1 MLRRHTAGLALGGSA
16 VSAGGAPP
24 LEYETVA
31 RRAEEAEWSGQTISV
46 ASLESLVG
54 FKRLARRPQ
63 DRIDLAELE
72 AIHGELAI
80 EPIPGLD
87 D

>member
-1 MLRRHTAGLALGGSA
+1 MLRRLH
-16 VSAGGAPP
+16 GGAGPWWVCSVSRRRTAAR
-24 LEYETVA
+24 YETVA
-31 RRAEEAEWSGQTISV
+31 RRAEETEWSGQTISV